1 MFAVTGKIW
10 SVDKFQYNEKT
21 SLQLVIKKKRKEQE
35 ISLCFGIYRDA
46 IMQQFSSKELC
57 GGDYV
62 EVKFSVKSKEYNGK
76 YYTNLYVENI
86 VLLRKGSRN
95 NINMFDA
102 MDEDYEL

>member
-46 IMQQFSSKELC
+46 IMQQFNSKELC

-86 VLLRKGSRN
+86 TMLRKGSRN

-102 MDEDYEL
+102 MAEDYEL

>member
-10 SVDKFQYNEKT
+10 SVDKVEYNEKT

-35 ISLCFGIYRDA
+35 ISLCFGIFRDA
-46 IMQQFSSKELC
+46 IMQQFSSRELC

-62 EVKFSVKSKEYNGK
+62 EVKFSVKSKEYKGK
-76 YYTNLYVENI
+76 YYTNLYVDNI
-86 VLLRKGSRN
+86 TMLRKGSRN

-102 MDEDYEL
+102 TDEDYEL